1 MDKTQLLNHLAATPE
16 DRLLLSHALDQLRL
30 CQRRGVTTHTGF
42 LSPAQW
48 SAVEELADQA
58 GFPAP
63 VTLGGYADAE
73 RRRCLFLA
81 DWQTPEDLDEADYIH
96 ALRLSWYAPHPLS
109 HRDLLGALMGLG
121 LKREAV
127 GDLLVGEGSADLL
140 LLPELSAF
148 VMDNLQQ
155 AGREKLHIAE
165 LSLKNLHFPTPKRK
179 LLRESVPSLRLD
191 AVLCAAFGLSRSKAA
206 ELIRAG
212 KVSVNYRPCLRADL
226 SLEAGA
232 LLSCRGAGKAQLTQV
247 GKLTRKGRI
256 SVSIERFV

>member
-1 MDKTQLLNHLAATPE
+1 MDDALELKRLDELSLRAGRSGRAQYTRFLEPSLLRAAE
-16 DRLLLSHALDQLRL
+16 AAAGRHDAGVLLY
-30 CQRRGVTTHTGF
+30 
-42 LSPAQW
+42 
-48 SAVEELADQA
+48 
-58 GFPAP
+58 
-63 VTLGGYADAE
+63 GGYPEAE
-73 RRRCLFLA
+73 RVMAAFYG
-81 DWQTPEDLDEADYIH
+81 DEPPETTDFP
-96 ALRLSWYAPHPLS
+96 LRVLRIEWNAKFASPG

-191 AVLCAAFGLSRSKAA
+191 AVLCAAFGLSRAKAS

-212 KVSVNYRPCLRADL
+212 RVSVNHRCCLRPDL

-232 LLSCRGAGKAQLTQV
+232 LLSCRGAGKARLAEI
-247 GKLTRKGRI
+247 GNLTRKGRV
-256 SVSIERFV
+256 SVTIERFV